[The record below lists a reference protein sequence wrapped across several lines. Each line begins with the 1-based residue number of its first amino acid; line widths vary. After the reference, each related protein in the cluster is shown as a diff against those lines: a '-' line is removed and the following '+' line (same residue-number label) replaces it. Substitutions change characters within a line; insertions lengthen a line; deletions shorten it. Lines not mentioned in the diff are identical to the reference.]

1 MSIFYDSL
9 TGEKLEEAVVSK
21 KSGYI
26 FEKKVIEKHLEINLT
41 CPVTGQPLSL
51 EDLIPLKG
59 I

>member
-26 FEKKVIEKHLEINLT
+26 FEKKVIEKYLEINLM
-41 CPVTGQPLSL
+41 CPVTDQPLSL